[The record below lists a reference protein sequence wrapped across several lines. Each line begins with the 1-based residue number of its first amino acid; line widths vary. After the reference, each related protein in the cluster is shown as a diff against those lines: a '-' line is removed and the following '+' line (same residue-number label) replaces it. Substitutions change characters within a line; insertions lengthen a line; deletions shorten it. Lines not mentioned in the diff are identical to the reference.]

1 MRRTLCY
8 NKHNM
13 CKQGVVLN
21 FPYQY
26 KSENEMQ
33 TERLGAAFAAYVL
46 KHRIAG
52 KCTFVALQGDLGA
65 GKTAFVRGAVGVLC
79 AGARVQSPSYTVVN
93 EYRGDAIPIFHFD
106 VYRLETE
113 DDLYSIGFFDYLE
126 EDALCFCE
134 WSEKISAYIPQHRYT
149 VLIRKSENESERAI
163 TISEEN

>member
-1 MRRTLCY
+1 M
-8 NKHNM
+8 
-13 CKQGVVLN
+13 
-21 FPYQY
+21 
-26 KSENEMQ
+26 
-33 TERLGAAFAAYVL
+33 
-46 KHRIAG
+46 
-52 KCTFVALQGDLGA
+52 
-65 GKTAFVRGAVGVLC
+65 RGAVGVLC

-93 EYRGDAIPIFHFD
+93 EYRGGAIPVFHFD

-134 WSEKISAYIPQHRYT
+134 WSEKISAYIPQHHYT